1 VRSALLKRALPLA
14 LVVAVSKNWKVAAQR
29 QKQLNAINIQP
40 LSELG
45 LLKELLKSADLL
57 E

>member
-1 VRSALLKRALPLA
+1 VLPLA
-14 LVVAVSKNWKVAAQR
+14 QVVAVSKNLKVAAQR
-29 QKQLNAINIQP
+29 RKQQSAISIQP

-45 LLKELLKSADLL
+45 LLKELPKSADLL